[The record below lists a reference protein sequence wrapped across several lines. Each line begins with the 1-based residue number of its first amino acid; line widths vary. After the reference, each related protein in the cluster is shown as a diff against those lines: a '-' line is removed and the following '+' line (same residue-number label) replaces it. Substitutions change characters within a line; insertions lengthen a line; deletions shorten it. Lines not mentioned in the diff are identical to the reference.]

1 MDRKQ
6 LKAVPTPCL
15 AESSMSEA
23 DLQEEGVLSA
33 SAARILMKCLWL
45 ARLARPDLYYVI
57 GRLATYVTR
66 WTKVLHH
73 AMCYL
78 HHSLDICLTASVSHS
93 EEPVL
98 SVFTDADFGS
108 CPFSSKS
115 TSGILIAIETG
126 SSRFPIFWSSRKQSS
141 VARSTPEAEAIA
153 MAAAMFSEAINAK
166 TFLQHLLGF
175 NCKTVYHQD
184 NEALLKILAAG
195 YSPKLRHCG
204 RVHRVNIASMS
215 EELDE
220 DRVEAA

>member
-1 MDRKQ
+1 M
-6 LKAVPTPCL
+6 P
-15 AESSMSEA
+15 
-23 DLQEEGVLSA
+23 
-33 SAARILMKCLWL
+33 

-57 GRLATYVTR
+57 GRLATYITR
-66 WTKVLHH
+66 WTRWQDKVLHR
-73 AMCYL
+73 AMCCL
-78 HHSLDICLTASVSHS
+78 HHSLDICLTAPVSHN

-153 MAAAMFSEAINAK
+153 MAAAMFSEAINAQ

-195 YSPKLRHCG
+195 YPCKHWIHERG
-204 RVHRVNIASMS
+204 AR
-215 EELDE
+215 
-220 DRVEAA
+220 